1 MMPRSLVN
9 VPVLVVD
16 AWPVLEW
23 FYKRS
28 PVVNLFTNEPYAK
41 LWMERNQFGQAQ
53 VQALKGRYIPAQGG
67 GGWRAFFARRVA
79 ATLGYEPNEARA
91 LKGRDIVQPE
101 MLAIPMDRSANAT
114 NSAKSS
120 NLSLHWLG
128 V

>member
-1 MMPRSLVN
+1 MMPRNLVN

-28 PVVNLFTNEPYAK
+28 PVVNLFTNEPHAK

-53 VQALKGRYIPAQGG
+53 VQALKGR
-67 GGWRAFFARRVA
+67 
-79 ATLGYEPNEARA
+79 
-91 LKGRDIVQPE
+91 DIVQPE
-101 MLAIPMDRSANAT
+101 MLAIPMDRSADAT
-114 NSAKSS
+114 NFAKSS

-128 V
+128 I